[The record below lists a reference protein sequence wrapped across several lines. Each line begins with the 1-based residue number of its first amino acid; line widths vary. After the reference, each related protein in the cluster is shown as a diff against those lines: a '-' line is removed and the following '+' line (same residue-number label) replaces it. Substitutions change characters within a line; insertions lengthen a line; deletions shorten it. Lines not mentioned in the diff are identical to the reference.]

1 MVTKHKLA
9 KLQIL
14 SMFISHLIVFTFTV
28 FATVATVIHNRRDGY
43 SSYHNPILDFSR
55 TRSLSIGGTGRVN
68 ALSRPNGASP
78 LTLSALQAPSTAK
91 LTHLTVKCD
100 LGPAGAARRFASSLS
115 TARAGSVRVCVRC
128 HTDAP
133 LTLRPHIRHSLHGSK
148 ATGTRVVTP
157 YLQVTGLALR
167 AVSLS
172 TLAYP
177 TRALSLGS

>member
-43 SSYHNPILDFSR
+43 SSYHNPILDTSR

-100 LGPAGAARRFASSLS
+100 LGPRAPRDVSRPHCQLRVREAS
-115 TARAGSVRVCVRC
+115 VCVC
-128 HTDAP
+128 DAI
-133 LTLRPHIRHSLHGSK
+133 LMRR
-148 ATGTRVVTP
+148 
-157 YLQVTGLALR
+157 
-167 AVSLS
+167 
-172 TLAYP
+172 
-177 TRALSLGS
+177 